1 MENGYDFKQ
10 FEVAVFFEAFNSSE
24 YDIGHMGCAEA
35 QYLVFWDNTP
45 TAHIEDTYIDIQFPD
60 VGGKYAEQL
69 LTYLADVGGKYAEQ
83 LLTYLADVGGR
94 VKIPES
100 GKIQDVLAFANLAED
115 GNWTFVDHFI
125 GEWETYQ
132 TKEYGDGI
140 E

>member
-24 YDIGHMGCAEA
+24 YDIGHMGCAES
-35 QYLVFWDNTP
+35 QYLVYWDNTP

-69 LTYLADVGGKYAEQ
+69 LA
-83 LLTYLADVGGR
+83 YLADVGGR

-100 GKIQDVLAFANLAED
+100 GKIQDVLAFANRAED